1 MKPLTASRRLCVA
14 LTAVVALASGCSQ
27 VVRQSYEGDP
37 ASSTLKLSAYSGS
50 TAVYGTTDPESDSRK
65 LVADSYARLG
75 VSTFK
80 SDHQVTNEEI
90 KSEANDVGADIVLFS
105 ARIPGTRQF
114 IAPVALD
121 DNKNPYNLAPYTQV
135 TPVAVPAANYAG
147 ATSVGTTVSNGS
159 VTTTTVTPVNSPV
172 AAASNQEYE
181 YTLSFWRKA
190 TTG

>member
-1 MKPLTASRRLCVA
+1 MKPATPISRISLA
-14 LTAVVALASGCSQ
+14 LAVVALASGCSQ

-37 ASSTLKLSAYSGS
+37 ASSTLKLSAFSGS

-65 LVADSYARLG
+65 LVNDSFARLG
-75 VSTFK
+75 VSTFR
-80 SDHQVTNEEI
+80 SDHQVTNQEI

-105 ARIPGTRQF
+105 AMIPGTRQYA
-114 IAPVALD
+114 APMALD
-121 DNKNPYNLAPYTQV
+121 DDNRPYNLAPYTQV
-135 TPVAVPAANYAG
+135 TPAAAPAASYAG

-159 VTTTTVTPVNSPV
+159 VTTTTITPVNPPV
-172 AAASNQEYE
+172 AASNQEYE

>member
-1 MKPLTASRRLCVA
+1 MNHATPTSRLSIA
-14 LTAVVALASGCSQ
+14 LALVVLASGCAQ

-50 TAVYGTTDPESDSRK
+50 TAVYGTTDPENDSRK
-65 LVADSYARLG
+65 LVSDSYARLG

-105 ARIPGTRQF
+105 AKIPDTRQYV
-114 IAPVALD
+114 APVALD
-121 DNKNPYNLAPYTQV
+121 DNNHPYNLAPYTQV
-135 TPVAVPAANYAG
+135 TPVAAPAANYAG
-147 ATSVGTTVSNGS
+147 ATSVGTTVSNGA
-159 VTTTTVTPVNSPV
+159 VTTTTVTPVNPPV
-172 AAASNQEYE
+172 AASNQEYE